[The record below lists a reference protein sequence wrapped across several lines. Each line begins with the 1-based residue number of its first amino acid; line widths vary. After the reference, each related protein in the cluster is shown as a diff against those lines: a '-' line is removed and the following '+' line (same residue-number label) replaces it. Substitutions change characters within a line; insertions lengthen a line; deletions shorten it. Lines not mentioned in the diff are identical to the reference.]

1 MKSHLFYG
9 KENLSIQICE
19 MEKCGVKLYGMS
31 PVVFF
36 IWLLTQEVE
45 AVTIPASHII
55 QTAISSKDKSSGK
68 ELAENN
74 MPAEEA
80 FKHMAFTEVKSKIK

>member
-1 MKSHLFYG
+1 
-9 KENLSIQICE
+9 
-19 MEKCGVKLYGMS
+19 MS

-45 AVTIPASHII
+45 AAAIPASHII
-55 QTAISSKDKSSGK
+55 QTAISSKDSSSGK

-80 FKHMAFTEVKSKIK
+80 ISEYGDFTGVKPKTQIVDLQLNHWLAKQFQVKLQPVL